1 MSVLC
6 NLNMFVNSIALY
18 QILLHAGTKCIAN
31 ELKPSIN
38 KAVKISR
45 STFREFNIHILKKK
59 KNYKQSMLQFFNMH
73 SLITLS
79 ENYSI
84 INERPSL
91 VLCIKCLLFKL
102 ISYNIKILMYK
113 IRSYFFCFF
122 FFQSQKIN

>member
-1 MSVLC
+1 
-6 NLNMFVNSIALY
+6 
-18 QILLHAGTKCIAN
+18 
-31 ELKPSIN
+31 
-38 KAVKISR
+38 
-45 STFREFNIHILKKK
+45 
-59 KNYKQSMLQFFNMH
+59 MH

-122 FFQSQKIN
+122 FFSEPKNKLTKEVEKSFQDIESMLEGLQDL

>member
-18 QILLHAGTKCIAN
+18 QILLLAGTKCIAN

-45 STFREFNIHILKKK
+45 STFREFNIHILKK
-59 KNYKQSMLQFFNMH
+59 NYKQSMLQFFNMH
-73 SLITLS
+73 SLISLS

-113 IRSYFFCFF
+113 IRSYLFCFF
-122 FFQSQKIN
+122 FIQSQKIN